1 LQELQEFFVKHIVN
15 DNLGQISNAHVV
27 HVDLGDDN
35 ARSANCKELAR
46 LFSLAVDFP
55 KTGVPAT
62 IPYLLRP
69 DRYPDFMEKE
79 DKEMYKSHKII
90 GKLFRSV
97 KEASSENITSQI
109 SQDLIRESYDSA
121 LMVLG
126 YEEYVDEA
134 SSLKNEYDQK
144 LMGLMNRYGIKT
156 EAEVMSNNIL
166 QMSRPYHKRNEDV
179 RQRIQLSVSALRR
192 EARRWFFEGD
202 DDNEEHEES
211 RYGGHENYA
220 KASAWYHVTYC
231 ADFLGPREDRYL
243 LSFPW
248 IVYDVLL
255 AIKRGCISCH

>member
-1 LQELQEFFVKHIVN
+1 LQELQEFFVKHMVN

-46 LFSLAVDFP
+46 LFSVAVDFP

-79 DKEMYKSHKII
+79 DKEMYESRKII

-97 KEASSENITSQI
+97 KEASSEKITSQI
-109 SQDLIRESYDSA
+109 SRDLIWESYDST
-121 LMVLG
+121 LIVLG
-126 YEEYVDEA
+126 YEEYVEEA

-166 QMSRPYHKRNEDV
+166 QMSRQYHKRNEDV
-179 RQRIQLSVSALRR
+179 KRRIQLSVSALCR
-192 EARRWFFEGD
+192 EARQWFFEGD
-202 DDNEEHEES
+202 DDNEDHEDS
-211 RYGGHENYA
+211 RYGGHDNYA

-231 ADFLGPREDRYL
+231 ADFLDPEEDKYL

-248 IVYDVLL
+248 VVYDVLL
-255 AIKRGCISCH
+255 AIKQGCISHH